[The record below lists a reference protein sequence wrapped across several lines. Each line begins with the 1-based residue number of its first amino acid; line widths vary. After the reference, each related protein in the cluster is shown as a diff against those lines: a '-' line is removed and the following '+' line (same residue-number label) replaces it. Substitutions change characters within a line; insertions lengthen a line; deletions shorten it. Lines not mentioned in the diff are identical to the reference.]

1 MEKTF
6 YLEPILNTFKKK
18 ITENPII
25 NKILE
30 MISKADIDKLDFG
43 LKKSP
48 MIIPMLRLQMKP
60 NIKTIN
66 RIQNQKPK

>member
-48 MIIPMLRLQMKP
+48 MIIPMLCLQMKP